1 MTMDELYERLRVSY
15 EAAIYEVW
23 FEDGLRRFR
32 VGDAPSDACEEAFAV
47 ITGYNPGGE
56 RPTDTVNEAS
66 NAMLEI
72 ELQGRGFR
80 YALANGH
87 DAEWTHDEPSFAVFG
102 VTQEQASAIAKRFRQ
117 AAVFWWDGRRGSLLW
132 V

>member
-1 MTMDELYERLRVSY
+1 MDDVRERLRDTY
-15 EAAIYEVW
+15 ENAIYEVW
-23 FEDGLRRFR
+23 FEDGPRRFR
-32 VGDAPSDACEEAFAV
+32 VGDAPSDTCEEAFAM

-56 RPTDTVNEAS
+56 RSPDTINEAS

-87 DAEWTHDEPSFAVFG
+87 DAAWTHDEPSFAVFG
-102 VTQEQASAIAKRFRQ
+102 ISREQAAAIARRFRQ
-117 AAVFWWDGRRGSLLW
+117 AAIFWWDGRGGSLLW
-132 V
+132 L

>member
-1 MTMDELYERLRVSY
+1 MDDVWERLRATY

-23 FEDGLRRFR
+23 FVDGPRRFH
-32 VGDAPSDACEEAFAV
+32 VGEAPSDACPEPFAL

-56 RPTDTVNEAS
+56 TTPETVNEAS

-80 YALANGH
+80 YALASGH
-87 DAEWTHDEPSFAVFG
+87 NAEWTHDEPSFAVFG
-102 VTQEQASAIAKRFRQ
+102 ISQEKALAIARGFRQ
-117 AAVFWWDGRRGSLLW
+117 AALFWWDGQRGSLLW
-132 V
+132 L